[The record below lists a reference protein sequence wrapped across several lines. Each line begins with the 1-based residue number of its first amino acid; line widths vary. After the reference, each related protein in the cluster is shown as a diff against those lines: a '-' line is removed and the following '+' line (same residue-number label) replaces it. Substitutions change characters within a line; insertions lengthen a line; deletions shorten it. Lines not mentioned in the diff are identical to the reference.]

1 MNRLTAGLFIA
12 SLLLAACAEN
22 RMDIL
27 PVDSKESPEFYASF
41 EDNAVSGTKTY
52 VDGRMT
58 LRWTKDDRVSIFVGN
73 TYNQEYK
80 YAGET
85 GANNGTFSAMQTPGF
100 VAADKL
106 DANYAVYPYSA
117 ANEMDKDGG
126 MSVVLPA
133 VQHYAEN
140 SFGLGSN
147 TMVAV
152 TEDKSDMTLQFRNLC
167 GYLVVKLYGE
177 GTVSSVTLEGNNG
190 EKISGKAD
198 VEVSYGTQPSVVM
211 ADDATTSIT
220 IDCGDGVTLG
230 TTAETATEFWF
241 CVPPV
246 TFTEGFTI
254 KVQNSDGMGMT
265 KSVTS
270 SRFITRN
277 TANTMAPLETLFE
290 APTGK
295 VAFADANFKAYCV
308 QHFDTDGDGEI
319 SKEEALAVT
328 EIIVDTKDISS
339 LGGIEYFTNLEIL
352 DCSLKWLNGQKSS
365 SEEVW
370 HYYDLEWN
378 ELSSKL
384 TALDVSKNIAL
395 TYLNCGANQLTVLDV
410 SKNTALTK
418 LNCQGNQLTT
428 LDVSKNTALT
438 NLQCWDNRLTS
449 LDVSKN
455 TALIVLYCSGNQ
467 LISLDVSKNVAL
479 FWLNCSRMNDNNG
492 NNTLKYVIVNS
503 TQSLEGITINRSNDK
518 VPDET
523 QIIVKGQG
531 GDNEDYR
538 EGGEG

>member
-1 MNRLTAGLFIA
+1 MNRLTVCLFMA

-22 RMDIL
+22 RMDIF
-27 PVDSKESPEFYASF
+27 PVDSKGSPEFYASF

-85 GANNGTFSAMQTPGF
+85 GANNGTFSSLSVPGF

-152 TEDKSDMTLQFRNLC
+152 TEDKSDMILQFKNLC

-328 EIIVDTKDISS
+328 EITVDTKDISS
-339 LGGIEYFTNLEIL
+339 LVGIEHFINLEIL
-352 DCSLKWLNGQKSS
+352 DCSLKWRSVLV
-365 SEEVW
+365 EEVI
-370 HYYDLEWN
+370 HYYDSEEN
-378 ELSSKL
+378 EISSKL
-384 TALDVSKNIAL
+384 TALDVSKNTELRYLSCTDNQLTVLDISKNTAL
-395 TYLNCGANQLTVLDV
+395 VNLDCSYNQLTVLDV
-410 SKNTALTK
+410 SKNTALTGLSCPFNK
-418 LNCQGNQLTT
+418 LTA

-438 NLQCWDNRLTS
+438 DLFCLKNQLTS
-449 LDVSKN
+449 LDISN
-455 TALIVLYCSGNQ
+455 NDALIWLTCSP
-467 LISLDVSKNVAL
+467 
-479 FWLNCSRMNDNNG
+479 MNDSNG
-492 NNTLKYVIVNS
+492 SNTLKYVIVNS
-503 TQSLEGITINRSNDK
+503 TQSLEGITINRSENDI
-518 VPDET
+518 PDET

>member
-1 MNRLTAGLFIA
+1 MKRLTVGLFIA
-12 SLLLAACAEN
+12 SLLLAGCAEN
-22 RMDIL
+22 NIDGI
-27 PVDSKESPEFYASF
+27 PADSEGSPEFYAFF
-41 EDNAVSGTKTY
+41 EDSTVYGTKTY
-52 VDGRMT
+52 VDDRMT

-85 GANNGTFSAMQTPGF
+85 GANNGTFSSLSVPGF

-106 DANYAVYPYSA
+106 NANYAVYPYSA
-117 ANEMDKDGG
+117 ANEMDKNGG
-126 MSVVLPA
+126 ISVILPA
-133 VQHYAEN
+133 VQHYTEN
-140 SFGLGSN
+140 SFGLGAN

-177 GTVSSVTLEGNNG
+177 GAVSSIRLEGNNG
-190 EKISGKAD
+190 EKISGRAD

-211 ADDATTSIT
+211 AEDATTSIT

-319 SKEEALAVT
+319 SEDEAEAISTIDCSKSLFSAT
-328 EIIVDTKDISS
+328 IVSLKGIEHFLNLVSLDFSGQSVVRLDISQNAS
-339 LGGIEYFTNLEIL
+339 LSNLI
-352 DCSLKWLNGQKSS
+352 
-365 SEEVW
+365 
-370 HYYDLEWN
+370 
-378 ELSSKL
+378 
-384 TALDVSKNIAL
+384 
-395 TYLNCGANQLTVLDV
+395 CG
-410 SKNTALTK
+410 
-418 LNCQGNQLTT
+418 
-428 LDVSKNTALT
+428 
-438 NLQCWDNRLTS
+438 
-449 LDVSKN
+449 
-455 TALIVLYCSGNQ
+455 GNQ
-467 LISLDVSKNVAL
+467 LIQLDVSGNDSL
-479 FWLNCSRMNDNNG
+479 SLLDCSPMNDNSG

-518 VPDET
+518 IPDET